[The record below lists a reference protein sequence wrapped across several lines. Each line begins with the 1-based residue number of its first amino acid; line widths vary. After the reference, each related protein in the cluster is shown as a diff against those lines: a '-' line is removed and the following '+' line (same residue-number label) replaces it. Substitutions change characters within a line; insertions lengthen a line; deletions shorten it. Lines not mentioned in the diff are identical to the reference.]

1 MRLEEKIDVAMGRKK
16 ADLLFKNVKIVNV
29 FSGEIVEGAIA
40 VSEETIVALEAI
52 PSKRVIDLQGRYV
65 APGFMD
71 AHVHIES
78 AMVSVQ
84 EYAKAVVPRGTT
96 AVVIDPHEIANVLGT
111 EGIQYM
117 IDSAKELPLSVYVML
132 PSCVPASPFETSGA
146 VLSAKD
152 LLPFFNEASVLGLAE
167 MMNFPGVLM
176 NVPDVLEK
184 IDMAKNRP
192 IDGHAPGLSGYALS
206 AYISAGIRSDHEC
219 TTAEEALEKVRKGM
233 MVFIREGTAA
243 KNLDALLP
251 LVKPE
256 NATRFAFCTDDR
268 HPLDL
273 GSQGHMDDIVRKAIQ
288 KGLDPVLAIRLAS
301 YHPATH
307 FGLHDRGAIAPGFKA
322 DFMVLDN
329 LEKISIRQVY
339 SRGKLVAENGQ
350 CVDFPFSSR
359 NVPRSLGAF
368 HVKPFHV
375 ESLEIPVS
383 KGKIRVIEIIPG
395 QIVTRMRIEAPRE
408 RHGKVVSDP
417 SRDILKMAVVER
429 HKATG
434 NIGLGFVS
442 GFRLQEGAIASSVA
456 HDAHNLIA
464 VGVEDEDIF
473 VALQEVIRLQG
484 GLVVV
489 SKKKV
494 VAALSLPIAGLMS
507 NQSLEKVS
515 QKIEMLKKIAHELG
529 CGLEDPFMQLS
540 FLALPVIP
548 ELKLTDRG
556 LVDVSKFE
564 FVPLFVD

>member
-184 IDMAKNRP
+184 IDMAKNHP